1 MADTQPETETNTQ
14 SQTLQLREGP
24 LQQSRARTLSA
35 PGSGITTR
43 ALRQTRSRRKS
54 YTQHHSEEPG
64 NEQSQ
69 YHSTE
74 DPMEEDRNH

>member
-24 LQQSRARTLSA
+24 HQQSRVRTLSA
-35 PGSGITTR
+35 LGSGITTR
-43 ALRQTRSRRKS
+43 TLRQTRSQHKS

-69 YHSTE
+69 YHPTE